1 MEVPTEVPGGVLSST
16 LTVINVVA
24 LSIFLL
30 YQVIVKW
37 FDWKSKRDETAKLD
51 SLISGISTFLEAVN
65 KQYASTNEFQEEM
78 KATMSG
84 VRKLLTDMTQKNA
97 GVMNRDNSLR
107 VIDQSFNNVVRDIVM
122 IFASSLENNGYAER
136 QEFIKNRVKTTIGQT
151 LDNLRA
157 SLAVFQM
164 SVDIRPF
171 FRSTSTDEKG
181 ERYVL
186 AAELWE
192 LVEPLYLSKLPL
204 KDRLEEMRLNVP
216 NLIRD
221 YVAGTRSVIIN
232 SDSGMHQKLL

>member
-1 MEVPTEVPGGVLSST
+1 MDVPAEVPTGVLSST

-24 LSIFLL
+24 LSIFLV
-30 YQVIVKW
+30 YQIVMKW
-37 FDWKSKRDETAKLD
+37 FDWKSKRDETQRMDDLVK
-51 SLISGISTFLEAVN
+51 GIATFLEAVN

-107 VIDQSFNNVVRDIVM
+107 VIDQSFSNVVRDIVM

-136 QEFIKNRVKTTIGQT
+136 QEFIKTRVKTTIGQT

-186 AAELWE
+186 AAELWD

-204 KDRLEEMRLNVP
+204 KDRLEEMRLGVP

-221 YVAGTRSVIIN
+221 YIAATRNSIVNHESGT
-232 SDSGMHQKLL
+232 HPTL